1 MARCEGTDG
10 RVAELGD
17 VGRRGFDAPHGYPR
31 REKSIG
37 FQWFE
42 HKDNARPSVCAGKLA
57 GGSVDR
63 SAEYPRKLHRRRDLE
78 RAVRCMLGEVGALEK
93 DVARKIVG
101 FAFELIGDVRRQ
113 SFLTIL
119 KETSLL
125 QNFPIK
131 RFFS

>member
-1 MARCEGTDG
+1 
-10 RVAELGD
+10 
-17 VGRRGFDAPHGYPR
+17 
-31 REKSIG
+31 
-37 FQWFE
+37 
-42 HKDNARPSVCAGKLA
+42 
-57 GGSVDR
+57 
-63 SAEYPRKLHRRRDLE
+63 
-78 RAVRCMLGEVGALEK
+78 MLGEVGALEK